1 MTNDSLSIVNSAAS
15 LPRVMGASSSVGQP
29 GGSVPVDAPISDP
42 ASGSAEQRQTN
53 ATQGERLPPVAEQSA
68 KQLDSA
74 VRDIKSFVQNI
85 QRELNFSIDEASGLT
100 VVKIIDSQTDK
111 VIRQIPAKEI
121 LAIAEEVRAAQE
133 ARQQPSQGVLIKEK
147 A

>member
-1 MTNDSLSIVNSAAS
+1 M
-15 LPRVMGASSSVGQP
+15 
-29 GGSVPVDAPISDP
+29 
-42 ASGSAEQRQTN
+42 
-53 ATQGERLPPVAEQSA
+53 PPVAEQSA